1 MFVWGGRKRRLRVC
15 ARGTTK
21 HPCPAASVR
30 LRIPSVFM
38 QPSPTF
44 PIPISLLLLLIL
56 PFASPLPLPS
66 PPPTCP
72 SAVVALAFPYSQ
84 INASHDK
91 TNRYG
96 LEDGMVVRRQDGG
109 FTMIT
114 AAMYGDPFWIRMR
127 LDLFKSSDGL
137 QWVKSRSIRVSDA
150 NFNGTSTHSSSW
162 GPMLAFDASNKTWML
177 SYVGYRGAPSNSSG
191 WLGNFDGRMYVFSPP
206 PFSQCIVVTLCA
218 FTRVMLSTKAMLGW
232 TLTSGTEAA
241 LMMAAMLF
249 CYRLMISGPT
259 ALGRTPA
266 RGCRAPTA

>member
-1 MFVWGGRKRRLRVC
+1 
-15 ARGTTK
+15 
-21 HPCPAASVR
+21 
-30 LRIPSVFM
+30 
-38 QPSPTF
+38 
-44 PIPISLLLLLIL
+44 
-56 PFASPLPLPS
+56 
-66 PPPTCP
+66 
-72 SAVVALAFPYSQ
+72 VALAFPYSQ

-91 TNRYG
+91 TNLYG
-96 LEDGMVVRRQDGG
+96 LEDGMVVRRHDGG

-206 PFSQCIVVTLCA
+206 PFSQSVVVTLCA

-241 LMMAAMLF
+241 LVTAAMLF
-249 CYRLMISGPT
+249 CYLLMISGPR
-259 ALGRTPA
+259 ALGRTPV
-266 RGCRAPTA
+266 RGYRAPTA

>member
-1 MFVWGGRKRRLRVC
+1 M
-15 ARGTTK
+15 
-21 HPCPAASVR
+21 
-30 LRIPSVFM
+30 
-38 QPSPTF
+38 
-44 PIPISLLLLLIL
+44 
-56 PFASPLPLPS
+56 
-66 PPPTCP
+66 
-72 SAVVALAFPYSQ
+72 ALAFPYSQ

-191 WLGNFDGRMYVFSPP
+191 
-206 PFSQCIVVTLCA
+206 
-218 FTRVMLSTKAMLGW
+218 
-232 TLTSGTEAA
+232 
-241 LMMAAMLF
+241 
-249 CYRLMISGPT
+249 
-259 ALGRTPA
+259 
-266 RGCRAPTA
+266 

>member
-1 MFVWGGRKRRLRVC
+1 
-15 ARGTTK
+15 
-21 HPCPAASVR
+21 
-30 LRIPSVFM
+30 M

-44 PIPISLLLLLIL
+44 PIPISLLLLLLLIL
-56 PFASPLPLPS
+56 PSTSPLPLPS
-66 PPPTCP
+66 PQPACP

-206 PFSQCIVVTLCA
+206 PFSQSVVVTLCA
-218 FTRVMLSTKAMLGW
+218 YTRVMLSMKAMLGW

-241 LMMAAMLF
+241 LMTAAMLF

-259 ALGRTPA
+259 ALGHTPA